1 MKIEISGI
9 TTKAIIGCYPHERAN
24 AQDLIIDLSVLLY
37 SSNWL
42 QPDNLET
49 TVDYDSLIDF
59 VLLEAEATH
68 YQLLESL
75 AKHLSD
81 KILDHYPLIHLVQIK
96 LTKPAIC
103 GLKAKNISV
112 CHECRRQ
119 FKVALALGSNCDLP
133 QQQIITTIE
142 ILGDYLS
149 NIQVGDFYETT
160 PVGGITQANF
170 INTAIT
176 GYVSLKPEELL
187 SKIKRIEKLMGK
199 YEIVKNGPRI
209 IDIDLILFDNLVF
222 QHNFLQIPHKFAHMR
237 DFVLQ
242 PLSDIA
248 PNWVHPLENKTISQL
263 LSLLPAANKSILHKI
278 DHLHI

>member
-1 MKIEISGI
+1 MMKIEISGI
-9 TTKAIIGCYPHERAN
+9 TTNTIIGCYPHERAN
-24 AQDLIIDLSVLLY
+24 AQDLIIDLSISLY

-59 VLLEAEATH
+59 VSLETEATH

-75 AKHLSD
+75 AKYLSD
-81 KILDHYPLIHLVQIK
+81 KILEHYPIISFVQIK

-103 GLKAKNISV
+103 GVKAKNISV
-112 CHECRRQ
+112 YHESRRQ
-119 FKVALALGSNCDLP
+119 FKVALALGSNCELP
-133 QQQIITTIE
+133 QQQVTTAIE

-149 NIQVGDFYETT
+149 DIQVGGFYETT
-160 PVGGITQANF
+160 PVGGITQDNF

-209 IDIDLILFDNLVF
+209 IDIDIILFDNLVY

-242 PLSDIA
+242 PLADIA
-248 PNWVHPLENKTISQL
+248 PDWVHPVENKTISQL
-263 LSLLPAANKSILHKI
+263 LALLPTTDKSILRKI
-278 DHLHI
+278 